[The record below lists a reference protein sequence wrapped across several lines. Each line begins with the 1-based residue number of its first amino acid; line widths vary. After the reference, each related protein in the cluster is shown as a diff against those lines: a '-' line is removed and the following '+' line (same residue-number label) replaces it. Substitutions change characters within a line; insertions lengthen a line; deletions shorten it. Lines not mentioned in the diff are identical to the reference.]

1 MVTCPNGVKVTA
13 FCVKSVS
20 LSKMYP
26 SSCQRGSFN
35 AEALLTLPGR
45 YYHQRRILSSEE
57 EKAKLDKLGIPYLV
71 SAYGNMAEQDVMLSH
86 DPVQRP
92 AGKYQ

>member
-1 MVTCPNGVKVTA
+1 M
-13 FCVKSVS
+13 SE
-20 LSKMYP
+20 
-26 SSCQRGSFN
+26 GSFN

-71 SAYGNMAEQDVMLSH
+71 SAYGNMAEQDVCYPRMIRAAKS
-86 DPVQRP
+86 
-92 AGKYQ
+92 